1 MIEMRVHGARRC
13 RHSGDTVVVL
23 EERGGAASRRL
34 ELAVSRA
41 EGHAL
46 LHELRAQR
54 TLRAQTF
61 ELMAKVLAGLD
72 GKVSGVEIVPDG
84 DGRPSAALRCEH
96 PGGEIRVPAGIGQAI
111 GLALHLRLT
120 VLVDEALLPA
130 ESDQAPDAVPVGS
143 TEVPE
148 AFRRAF
154 GG

>member
-1 MIEMRVHGARRC
+1 MIEMLVRGARRC

-23 EERGGAASRRL
+23 EERGRAASRRL

-61 ELMAKVLAGLD
+61 ELIAQVLAGLD
-72 GKVSGVEIVPDG
+72 GKVSRIELVPDA
-84 DGRPSAALRCEH
+84 DGRATATLHCEH
-96 PGGEIRVPAGIGQAI
+96 PGGEITVPSGIGQAI

-120 VLVDEALLPA
+120 VFVSESLLPT
-130 ESDQAPDAVPVGS
+130 EGDRDPDAVMVSS

-154 GG
+154 DS